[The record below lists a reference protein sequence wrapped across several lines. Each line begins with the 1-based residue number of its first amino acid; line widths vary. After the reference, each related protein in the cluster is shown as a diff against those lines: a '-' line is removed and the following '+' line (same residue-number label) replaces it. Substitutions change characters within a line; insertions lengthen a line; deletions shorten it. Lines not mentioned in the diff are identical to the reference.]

1 MGEKKKSAV
10 QFPRVREGENTILL
24 LCLSQS
30 HIRSD
35 HWRIKAHPDTSLPLS
50 GGSWHAL
57 GTRNDSGGGAQDEE
71 VKVFFW
77 QSEREKG
84 KEGENKGEPDIL
96 AAQIHRAK
104 WDEEEEEEEE
114 EAEWQETKR
123 WRGTKNSITGLALT
137 LTFIWQSDTLSVV
150 SSAVTGEACPTF
162 KAQINKSRCWF
173 SNKETF
179 GFNS

>member
-1 MGEKKKSAV
+1 MKDPLPRIPFVTWQLPQDHLIFLSVHMREKRHRQRVGGKKKSVV

-57 GTRNDSGGGAQDEE
+57 GTQNDSGGGAQDEE
-71 VKVFFW
+71 VFFW

-84 KEGENKGEPDIL
+84 KTKVNLTYLQPRSTEPSEMKKRRRRRKSGKR
-96 AAQIHRAK
+96 QRG
-104 WDEEEEEEEE
+104 E
-114 EAEWQETKR
+114 EALR
-123 WRGTKNSITGLALT
+123 I
-137 LTFIWQSDTLSVV
+137 V
-150 SSAVTGEACPTF
+150 
-162 KAQINKSRCWF
+162 
-173 SNKETF
+173 
-179 GFNS
+179 